1 MCGKNLAVSAERTDS
16 TFTYQPPLQI
26 PSAGGMASVPS
37 HLANRG
43 GNNSALT
50 EQRPPAQTGGTR
62 AESGPVLV
70 VDDDRAS
77 GVVAVKML
85 QNLGYHA
92 EFVPNGAEAVES
104 FVPGKYSV
112 ILMDIAMPVMDGLV
126 ATGKIREIENA
137 TGFPVRII
145 AFTAKVMPGDR
156 ERCLAAGM
164 DDFLAK
170 PVKKD
175 ALAHTL
181 ASVQSRS

>member
-1 MCGKNLAVSAERTDS
+1 
-16 TFTYQPPLQI
+16 
-26 PSAGGMASVPS
+26 
-37 HLANRG
+37 
-43 GNNSALT
+43 
-50 EQRPPAQTGGTR
+50 
-62 AESGPVLV
+62 
-70 VDDDRAS
+70 
-77 GVVAVKML
+77 
-85 QNLGYHA
+85 
-92 EFVPNGAEAVES
+92 
-104 FVPGKYSV
+104 
-112 ILMDIAMPVMDGLV
+112 MDIAMPVMDGLV

-145 AFTAKVMPGDR
+145 AFTANVMPGDR